1 MIGLSRSARRRC
13 VSSMVLLLVP
23 AFGTGSNTRASDQG
37 WAQLHAINHG
47 SGKATL
53 NALYYD
59 GKRLWIVGAGG
70 LVLRSDDNGRTF
82 QEIQRLTDAGLNDV
96 FALDKRMWIVGDAG
110 NIMFSTDGG
119 ISFIKNMFISHRNAQ
134 SVPIDLYSVQ
144 FTSDKDGFIV
154 GDQGLILASGDGGIS
169 WREQPSNTTAQ
180 LFALAIRGK
189 RGWVVGTG
197 GLILHTDDKG
207 KNWYP
212 QRSGTTEDLNR
223 IT

>member
-53 NALYYD
+53 NAL
-59 GKRLWIVGAGG
+59 
-70 LVLRSDDNGRTF
+70 SDDNGRTF
-82 QEIQRLTDAGLNDV
+82 QQIQRVTDAGLNDV

-144 FTSDKDGFIV
+144 FTSDRDGFIV
-154 GDQGLILASGDGGIS
+154 GDQGLILASSDGGIS

-189 RGWVVGTG
+189 RGWVVGTA
-197 GLILHTDDKG
+197 GLILHT
-207 KNWYP
+207 
-212 QRSGTTEDLNR
+212 
-223 IT
+223 